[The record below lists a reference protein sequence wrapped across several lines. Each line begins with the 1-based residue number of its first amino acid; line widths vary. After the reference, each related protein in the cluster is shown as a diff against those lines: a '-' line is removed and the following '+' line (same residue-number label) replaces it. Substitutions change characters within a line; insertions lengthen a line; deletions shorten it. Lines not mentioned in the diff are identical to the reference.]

1 MGVLAK
7 TDQVDA
13 RTLRDFA
20 DVLARHKDR
29 AKYIT
34 PMLDEHR
41 QQLAEL
47 MTRRRQLVDMRVA
60 EGNHLEHAQAKQSV
74 RSIKSVL
81 KTLDKQLEAI
91 DREVDDYMD
100 RHFKDQRTLLD
111 SVKGV
116 GPVTILTLTAALP
129 ELGSLGRRQIS
140 KLVGVAPLADDS
152 GPRKGKRRIWGGRAG
167 VRAVVYM
174 AALVAIRHNP
184 AIKVFHSR
192 LVHRA
197 RQGFVTARTACINR
211 IRGLLSEFGIVL
223 PLKAEVVRREAR
235 NHLEDLPG
243 YANIV
248 IGDLLSEVSHLDERI
263 KQYDVH
269 MRTMARDC
277 TAAQQLMQLMGVGE
291 ITATALVAMVG
302 NAREF
307 DSGRQLAAWLGLVP
321 GQYSSG
327 GKARLGRI
335 TKAGDAYLRSLL
347 VLGAR
352 AVLNAAKGKTDSLSR
367 WALAVAQRRGYWK
380 AVVAIAAKNA
390 RMAWAVLTKGE
401 AFKLPA

>member
-1 MGVLAK
+1 MNMHPQGGVATRDQRPNAGVDVCKQHLDVCLGTTEQRVVNDANGWDELTAKFKEANVDLVVLEATGGYERGLVCALQDAGITVARVNPRQARDFAKSMGVLAK

-81 KTLDKQLEAI
+81 KTLDKQLRDI
-91 DREVDDYMD
+91 DQEVDDHMD

-129 ELGSLGRRQIS
+129 ELGNLGRRQIS

-152 GPRKGKRRIWGGRAG
+152 GPRKGKRRIWGGRAN

-192 LVHRA
+192 LIAAGKPKKVA
-197 RQGFVTARTACINR
+197 IVACMR
-211 IRGLLSEFGIVL
+211 KLLTI
-223 PLKAEVVRREAR
+223 
-235 NHLEDLPG
+235 
-243 YANIV
+243 
-248 IGDLLSEVSHLDERI
+248 
-263 KQYDVH
+263 
-269 MRTMARDC
+269 
-277 TAAQQLMQLMGVGE
+277 
-291 ITATALVAMVG
+291 
-302 NAREF
+302 
-307 DSGRQLAAWLGLVP
+307 
-321 GQYSSG
+321 
-327 GKARLGRI
+327 
-335 TKAGDAYLRSLL
+335 
-347 VLGAR
+347 
-352 AVLNAAKGKTDSLSR
+352 LNAMLRDQTS
-367 WALAVAQRRGYWK
+367 WN
-380 AVVAIAAKNA
+380 AARHLNGPVSA
-390 RMAWAVLTKGE
+390 
-401 AFKLPA
+401 